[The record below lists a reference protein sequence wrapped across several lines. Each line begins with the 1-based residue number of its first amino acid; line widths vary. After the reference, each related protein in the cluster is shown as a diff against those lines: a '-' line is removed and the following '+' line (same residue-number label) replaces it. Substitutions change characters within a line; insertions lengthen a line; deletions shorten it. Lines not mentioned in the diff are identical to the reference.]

1 MLDTDRET
9 TPDKELGKIAGTF
22 AKVKE
27 FLEVTGFN
35 FGGSTR
41 ASEDSPTRKT
51 SLSSWT
57 NYYRSLVMKPGHIV
71 QKLYPAISQCE
82 ILDAEV
88 LKREKPQ
95 LVRQLNSL
103 KLQFDKEFQTLIEEL
118 SSIPQEVLLRGFMG
132 EPSQHQSCRVSA
144 YFMDSRWK

>member
-9 TPDKELGKIAGTF
+9 TPDKELGGIAGTF

-41 ASEDSPTRKT
+41 ASKDSPTRKT

-71 QKLYPAISQCE
+71 QKIISRYQPMRDTRRRGTEEGETTTCPATKQ
-82 ILDAEV
+82 
-88 LKREKPQ
+88 PQ
-95 LVRQLNSL
+95 APV
-103 KLQFDKEFQTLIEEL
+103 
-118 SSIPQEVLLRGFMG
+118 
-132 EPSQHQSCRVSA
+132 
-144 YFMDSRWK
+144 

>member
-9 TPDKELGKIAGTF
+9 TPDKELGGIAGTF

-71 QKLYPAISQCE
+71 QKTLSRHKPMRDTRCGGTKEGETTCFLAI
-82 ILDAEV
+82 
-88 LKREKPQ
+88 K
-95 LVRQLNSL
+95 
-103 KLQFDKEFQTLIEEL
+103 
-118 SSIPQEVLLRGFMG
+118 
-132 EPSQHQSCRVSA
+132 
-144 YFMDSRWK
+144 